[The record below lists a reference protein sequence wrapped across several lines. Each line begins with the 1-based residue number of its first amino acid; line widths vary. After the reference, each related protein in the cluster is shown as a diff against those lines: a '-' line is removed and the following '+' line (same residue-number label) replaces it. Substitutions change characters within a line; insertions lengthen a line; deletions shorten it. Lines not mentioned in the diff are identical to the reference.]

1 MSQRRYAALSH
12 TRSSDLRALQLV
24 SDVRPGMV
32 PGDRSSCGISWRAPG
47 VRFPDNE
54 YGRSQGPAHL
64 SALNRLEAAPAE
76 PHPWVVVLP
85 LPDPLL

>member
-32 PGDRSSCGISWRAPG
+32 PGDRSGSATSDMPASIMRQCADTDTRTATHRCTAKASTMN
-47 VRFPDNE
+47 VR
-54 YGRSQGPAHL
+54 Q
-64 SALNRLEAAPAE
+64 
-76 PHPWVVVLP
+76 
-85 LPDPLL
+85 